1 MPCPYAEANTLP
13 TGSYRAPGPAGWFDT
28 LPPTASGA
36 PGCEPS
42 AMPTHGRWPAT
53 TRNKAAPATG
63 GWKSSSNRLQRPR
76 ARTTLKLHMSFRTL
90 TFMLAGLAMLGPFA
104 TDAYLPSFHSIGSEF
119 EVSQAMVQ
127 QTLSLYLTCF
137 ALMSLFY

>member
-1 MPCPYAEANTLP
+1 M
-13 TGSYRAPGPAGWFDT
+13 
-28 LPPTASGA
+28 
-36 PGCEPS
+36 
-42 AMPTHGRWPAT
+42 

-76 ARTTLKLHMSFRTL
+76 ATTTLKLHMNFRTL

-137 ALMSLFY
+137 ALMRLVYGTLSDGCGGRPVSTGRLVVFVLGCV

>member
-1 MPCPYAEANTLP
+1 M
-13 TGSYRAPGPAGWFDT
+13 
-28 LPPTASGA
+28 
-36 PGCEPS
+36 
-42 AMPTHGRWPAT
+42 

-76 ARTTLKLHMSFRTL
+76 ATTTLKLHMNFRTL
-90 TFMLAGLAMLGPFA
+90 TFRLAGLAMLGPFA
-104 TDAYLPSFHSIGSEF
+104 TDAYLPSFYSIGSEF

-137 ALMSLFY
+137 ALMSLFYGTLSDSFGRRPVIIGSLVLFGIGSVG